1 LLKTG
6 VSVENPDEEEAE
18 IEPQDTGIGSK
29 LKKISRPIA

>member
-6 VSVENPDEEEAE
+6 VSIENPDEEEAE
-18 IEPQDTGIGSK
+18 IEPRDTGIGSK